1 MQAHFRSPSQRSQ
14 ALIRHVPSLTEFET
28 EAKPGM
34 MVAVYRELTG
44 DTLTPVTAY
53 RRIEVPNRPGF
64 LFESVVGGERV
75 GRFSFLG
82 SDPFLEFEAFGHQ
95 VAVKDHRDGV
105 LTRIE
110 SQDPLATLEQYVGRF
125 RAVHRKGLPR
135 FVGGAVGMAGYDSVR
150 YVEHLPNVPTDDR
163 GLPDLTF
170 GFYDR
175 MVIFDHIRK
184 TILVVA
190 LADVTPDEPAAV
202 TYERATRRID
212 EIVAKLAAPVRD
224 DSARIV
230 LSDVDTSGQPTLE
243 VRSNMTQGEFEDVV
257 RRCQEYIR
265 AGDIFQVVPS
275 QRFEVESSAQP
286 FDIYRALRIVN
297 PSPFLFYLPCRGFS
311 LVGSSPEI
319 LVRVDEGEMT
329 VRPLAGTRKR
339 GADAA
344 EDAALAE
351 ELLADPK
358 ERAEHIM
365 LIDLGRNDV
374 GRACD
379 FGSVQLTEVMKV
391 EYYSHVM
398 HISSNVRGKLSEGK
412 TAFDALRAGL
422 PAGTVSGAPKIRAM
436 EVIDEMEPH
445 KRGPYAG
452 AVGYFDFSGN
462 MDMCIALRTVVIQDG
477 RCYLQAGC
485 GVVYDSVPTA
495 EYEETVNKARA
506 MVKALQI
513 AEDQLCKP
521 D

>member
-1 MQAHFRSPSQRSQ
+1 M
-14 ALIRHVPSLTEFET
+14 IRHVPSLTEFET
-28 EAKPGM
+28 EAVPGM
-34 MVAVYRELTG
+34 LVPVYRELTG

-53 RRIEVPNRPGF
+53 RRIEVPGRPGF

-82 SDPFLEFEAFGHQ
+82 SDPFLEFEARGQQ
-95 VAVKDHRDGV
+95 VAVMDHRDGV
-105 LTRIE
+105 LTRLE
-110 SQDPLATLEQYVGRF
+110 SHDPLATLEQYVGKF
-125 RAVHRKGLPR
+125 RVAHRKGLPR

-150 YVEHLPNVPTDDR
+150 YVENLPDVPHDDR
-163 GLPDLTF
+163 GLPDLAF

-190 LADVTPDEPAAV
+190 LAEVTAGERPADVYARAAGH
-202 TYERATRRID
+202 ID
-212 EIVAKLAAPVRD
+212 EIVARLAAPVRED
-224 DSARIV
+224 AGRIV
-230 LSDVDTSGQPTLE
+230 LTDVHTAGQPTLE
-243 VRSNMTQGEFEDVV
+243 VRSNFERAEFEDMV

-275 QRFEVESSAQP
+275 QRFEIETAAQP

-319 LVRVDEGEMT
+319 LVRVEEDEMT

-339 GADAA
+339 GADAD

-374 GRACD
+374 GRVCD
-379 FGSVQLTEVMKV
+379 FGSVELTEVMKV
-391 EYYSHVM
+391 EFYSHVM
-398 HISSNVRGKLSEGK
+398 HISSNVTGKLSQGK

-436 EVIDEMEPH
+436 EIIDEMEPH

-462 MDMCIALRTVVIQDG
+462 MDMCIALRTLVLQNG
-477 RCYLQAGC
+477 RCYVQAGC
-485 GVVYDSVPTA
+485 GVVYDSVPAA
-495 EYEETVNKARA
+495 EYEETVSKARA
-506 MVKALQI
+506 MIKALQI
-513 AEDQLCKP
+513 AEEQLGKP
-521 D
+521 G

>member
-1 MQAHFRSPSQRSQ
+1 M
-14 ALIRHVPSLTEFET
+14 IRHVPSRNEFEA
-28 EAKPGM
+28 EAVPGV
-34 MVAVYRELTG
+34 MVPVYRELTG

-53 RRIEVPNRPGF
+53 RRIEVAGRPGF

-82 SDPFLEFEAFGHQ
+82 SDPFLEFEAAGQQ
-95 VAVKDHRDGV
+95 VAIQDFRDGV
-105 LTRIE
+105 LTRLE
-110 SQDPLATLEQYVGRF
+110 THDPLATLEEYVSRF
-125 RAVHRKGLPR
+125 RVAHRKGLPR
-135 FVGGAVGMAGYDSVR
+135 FIGGAVGMAGYDSVR
-150 YVEHLPNVPTDDR
+150 YVEHLPDAPSDDR
-163 GLPDLTF
+163 GLPDLAF
-170 GFYDR
+170 GFYDS

-184 TILVVA
+184 TILVVV
-190 LADVTPDEPAAV
+190 LAEVKPDEPVSAA
-202 TYERATRRID
+202 YDRATNKID
-212 EIVAKLAAPVRD
+212 EIVEKLAAPVRD
-224 DSARIV
+224 ESARIV
-230 LSDVDTSGQPTLE
+230 LTDVDTSGQPTLD
-243 VRSNMTQGEFEDVV
+243 VRSNLKREEFEEIV
-257 RRCQEYIR
+257 RRCQDYIK

-275 QRFEVESSAQP
+275 QRFEVETSAKP

-319 LVRVDEGEMT
+319 LVRVDDGEMT

-344 EDAALAE
+344 EDQALADD
-351 ELLADPK
+351 LLADPK

-374 GRACD
+374 GQVCD

-398 HISSNVRGKLSEGK
+398 HISSNVVGKLSEGK
-412 TAFDALRAGL
+412 TAFDALRSGL

-436 EVIDEMEPH
+436 EIIDEMEPN

-462 MDMCIALRTVVIQDG
+462 MDMCIALRTLVLQENK
-477 RCYLQAGC
+477 CYIQAGC
-485 GVVYDSVPTA
+485 GVVYDSVPAA
-495 EYEETVNKARA
+495 EYEETVNKAKA

-513 AEDQLCKP
+513 AEDQFRP
-521 D
+521 AR